1 MKHKL
6 LALAAALGG
15 AAMTLP
21 LAAAPAAPLP
31 PPELEAIP
39 VALLFDVGSGQYL
52 YAKNEKLRFLPA
64 SVTKVMTAYLAFEL
78 IAQGKLQTWQRFTVN
93 PKTFAQ
99 WQGQG
104 STMNLGRDESVSVD
118 ALLQGLTTISAND
131 AAVVLAEGFAGSV
144 PVWCA
149 LMNAEARRLGMSDSH
164 FNTPN
169 GWPDEGATYVSADD
183 LVKLGEALVTRHPEL
198 YHRYFGK
205 KSMTWNGFTANNH
218 DPNIGVVEGA
228 DGMKTGFTRE
238 AGYNYLGS
246 AERGGRRLFM
256 VLAKA
261 QNGRE
266 RKAASRALIEWGFAA
281 WDARPLFAQ
290 GAQVGAARVQ
300 GGDARQV
307 GLTAPFAIH
316 SVSPQGIATAV
327 SLRIVYSGP
336 IAAPIAKGDPV
347 AELEIAS
354 AGQISRRV
362 PLLAANS
369 VGNAGAFDRMVNGL
383 FGLWQ

>member
-1 MKHKL
+1 MV

-21 LAAAPAAPLP
+21 LAAEPAAPLP

-39 VALLFDVGSGQYL
+39 VALLFDVGSGQQL

-64 SVTKVMTAYLAFEL
+64 SVTKVMTAYVAFEL
-78 IAQGKLQTWQRFTVN
+78 IARGKLETRHRFTVN
-93 PKTFAQ
+93 PATYAQ

-104 STMNLGRDESVSVD
+104 TTMNLGRDESVSVD
-118 ALLQGLTTISAND
+118 ALLQGLATISAND
-131 AAVVLAEGFAGSV
+131 AAIVLAEGFAGSV
-144 PVWCA
+144 PVWCE

-164 FNTPN
+164 FATPN
-169 GWPDEGATYVSADD
+169 GWPDEGATYVSAED

-198 YHRYFGK
+198 YRRYFGK
-205 KSMTWNGFTANNH
+205 KRMTWNAFTANNH

-228 DGMKTGFTRE
+228 DGVKTGFTRE

-246 AERGGRRLFM
+246 AERGGRRLLM

-281 WDARPLFAQ
+281 WDARPLFAP
-290 GAQVGAARVQ
+290 GTLVGAARVQ
-300 GGDARQV
+300 GGDAREV
-307 GLTAPFAIH
+307 GLTALFAIH
-316 SVSPQGIATAV
+316 SVAPRGVSQPV

-336 IAAPIAKGDPV
+336 IAAPITIGARI

-354 AGQISRRV
+354 AGQIPRRV
-362 PLLAANS
+362 PLFAAS
-369 VGNAGAFDRMVNGL
+369 SIGKASLLDRLVNGL
-383 FGLWQ
+383 AGLWT

>member
-6 LALAAALGG
+6 LALVAALGG
-15 AAMTLP
+15 AAITLP
-21 LAAAPAAPLP
+21 LGAAPAAPLP

-39 VALLFDVGSGQYL
+39 VALLFDVGSGQPL

-78 IAQGKLQTWQRFTVN
+78 IAQGKLQTWQRYRVN

-149 LMNAEARRLGMSDSH
+149 LMNAEAWRLGMSDSH

-246 AERGGRRLFM
+246 AQRGGRRLFM

-266 RKAASRALIEWGFAA
+266 RKAASRALIEWGFTA
-281 WDARPLFAQ
+281 WDARPLFAP
-290 GAQVGAARVQ
+290 GKLVGAARVQ
-300 GGDARQV
+300 GGDAREV
-307 GLTAPFAIH
+307 GLTALFAIH
-316 SVSPQGIATAV
+316 SVAPRGVSQPV
-327 SLRIVYSGP
+327 SLRIV
-336 IAAPIAKGDPV
+336 
-347 AELEIAS
+347 
-354 AGQISRRV
+354 
-362 PLLAANS
+362 
-369 VGNAGAFDRMVNGL
+369 
-383 FGLWQ
+383 

>member
-1 MKHKL
+1 MIL
-6 LALAAALGG
+6 GVAAALGG
-15 AAMTLP
+15 AALTLP
-21 LAAAPAAPLP
+21 VTAAPGVPLP
-31 PPELEAIP
+31 PPELDAIP
-39 VALLFDVGSGQYL
+39 VVLLFDVGSGQQL

-64 SVTKVMTAYLAFEL
+64 SVTKVMTAYVAFEL
-78 IAQGKLQTWQRFTVN
+78 IARGKLETWHRFTVN
-93 PKTFAQ
+93 PATYAQ

-104 STMNLGRDESVSVD
+104 TTMNLGRAESVSVD

-131 AAVVLAEGFAGSV
+131 AAIVLAEGFAGSV
-144 PVWCA
+144 RVWCE

-164 FNTPN
+164 FATPN
-169 GWPDEGATYVSADD
+169 GWPDAGATYVSADD

-205 KSMTWNGFTANNH
+205 KSMTWNAFTAHNH

-228 DGMKTGFTRE
+228 DGMKTGYTRE

-246 AERGGRRLFM
+246 AERGGRRLLM

-281 WDARPLFAQ
+281 WDARPLFAP
-290 GAQVGAARVQ
+290 GALVGAAKVQ
-300 GGDARQV
+300 GGDAREV
-307 GLTAPFAIH
+307 NLTAPFAIH
-316 SVSPQGIATAV
+316 SVAPRGVPQSV

-336 IAAPIAKGDPV
+336 IAAPIASGARI
-347 AELEIAS
+347 AELEIA
-354 AGQISRRV
+354 ATGQIPRRV
-362 PLLAANS
+362 PLYAAS
-369 VGNAGAFDRMVNGL
+369 SIGKASLFDRLVNGL
-383 FGLWQ
+383 VGLWT